1 MFFLF
6 LIKMLVKN
14 KKKRYNSFRRRKER
28 NYDEIY
34 LAIFYSTSV
43 SDLYG
48 LREEDK
54 KIEQTHQTIGK
65 TIERKSRNV

>member
-1 MFFLF
+1 
-6 LIKMLVKN
+6 MLVKN

-54 KIEQTHQTIGK
+54 KIKKTHHTKSK
-65 TIERKSRNV
+65 TLKNKSLILYYKKSI

>member
-6 LIKMLVKN
+6 LTKMLVKN

-28 NYDEIY
+28 NYDGIY

-43 SDLYG
+43 SDLYE
-48 LREEDK
+48 LIEEDK
-54 KIEQTHQTIGK
+54 KIEQTYQRVGK
-65 TIERKSRNV
+65 TIERK

>member
-1 MFFLF
+1 
-6 LIKMLVKN
+6 MLVKN
-14 KKKRYNSFRRRKER
+14 KKKRYNSFRRMKER
-28 NYDEIY
+28 NYDGIY

-54 KIEQTHQTIGK
+54 KIEQTYQRVGK
-65 TIERKSRNV
+65 PSERK

>member
-6 LIKMLVKN
+6 LTKILVKN

-28 NYDEIY
+28 NYDGIY

-43 SDLYG
+43 SDLYVLG
-48 LREEDK
+48 EEDK
-54 KIEQTHQTIGK
+54 KIEQTYQRVGK
-65 TIERKSRNV
+65 TIERK